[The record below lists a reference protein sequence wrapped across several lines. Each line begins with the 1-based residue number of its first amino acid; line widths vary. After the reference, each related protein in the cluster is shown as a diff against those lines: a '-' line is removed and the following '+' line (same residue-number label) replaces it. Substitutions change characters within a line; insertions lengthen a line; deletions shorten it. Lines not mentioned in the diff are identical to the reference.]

1 MINENYI
8 CILFVYMN
16 FRYIIE
22 SRASNS
28 KLFVFLFFIPTQEM
42 DTCCQSHLNA
52 WEWLRVEQCCLAI
65 PPFSMLKHRI
75 HKKQLSTVHTAYM
88 IEYINIMLFGPLPV
102 CLSHFDCPMHTLHN
116 SRHLAYGFSNCSWSA
131 PKLLKGT
138 YVSYNTI
145 TYFTI
150 NRCLST
156 TIKDLTKLVRHL

>member
-1 MINENYI
+1 MYSVCVHEFQIHNRVESFQQQT
-8 CILFVYMN
+8 LRVLVLHSHARDGYML
-16 FRYIIE
+16 
-22 SRASNS
+22 S
-28 KLFVFLFFIPTQEM
+28 KPLE
-42 DTCCQSHLNA
+42 C
-52 WEWLRVEQCCLAI
+52 WLRAEQCCLAI